1 MKDTI
6 VISVKSHGVADE
18 ADTLGHI
25 DCYETIK
32 KPGRFGGGVGENVTQ
47 RVQYVEVNHSFV
59 CPNGLYIW

>member
-25 DCYETIK
+25 DCYGTLK
-32 KPGRFGGGVGENVTQ
+32 KPDRFGGGVGENVTQ
-47 RVQYVEVNHSFV
+47 RVQYV
-59 CPNGLYIW
+59 